1 MAGDHSLPIRCGI
14 DSVEIARME
23 RLLRDT
29 SEEALTRIFSVEE
42 LRDAGGGA
50 GRVASLAA
58 RFAAKEACLK
68 LFPREAALG
77 EIGPGD
83 FTVARDGY
91 GAPRVISSQ
100 KGQELLDRYRLK
112 VIALS
117 LTHDGTSASAV
128 AVTEPAQTMVP
139 LAGKLMYHLL
149 PIRRRVVLSNL
160 RRVFGAKVPE
170 EEILRLAQA
179 FYGHLVRFVIEFL
192 RFPWLS
198 AARRAALVR
207 VDNIEA
213 ILRAHAQGK
222 GVLVLTGHFGNW
234 ELASV
239 AGIAN
244 FPQYRGRFHILRR
257 PLRPP
262 WLDALVTGRFRHA
275 GLGVLPKKGSLEA
288 ILDRLAAND
297 VIVVILDQHA
307 GGRDG
312 VEVEFFGHAAWTF
325 RSLATI
331 ALSTGTPV
339 VPAACWR
346 EPDGIHV
353 LRFEEPLPVIECS
366 DFNEAVRANT
376 RGYNAAI
383 ERFILRHPEQWFWLH
398 RRWKNH
404 P

>member
-1 MAGDHSLPIRCGI
+1 MGDDRSLLIRCGI
-14 DSVEIARME
+14 DSVSVARIE

-29 SEEALTRIFSVEE
+29 SEEDLTRIFSMEE
-42 LRDAGGGA
+42 LRDAGRGG
-50 GRVASLAA
+50 GQVASLAA

-68 LFPREAALG
+68 VFPRETALG

-91 GAPRVISSQ
+91 GAPRVIPSL
-100 KGQELLDRYRLK
+100 KAQELLDRYRLK
-112 VIALS
+112 GISLS
-117 LTHDGTSASAV
+117 LTHDRARASAV
-128 AVTEPAQTMVP
+128 AVTEPARTTVP

-160 RRVFGAKVPE
+160 RRVFGGKVPE
-170 EEILRLAQA
+170 KEIQRLAQA
-179 FYGHLVRFVIEFL
+179 FYAHLVRFVIEFL

-198 AARRAALVR
+198 AARRTALAR
-207 VDNIEA
+207 VENIEA
-213 ILRAHAQGK
+213 ILRAHSQGK

-234 ELASV
+234 ELATV
-239 AGIAN
+239 AAIAN
-244 FPQYRGRFHILRR
+244 FPQYRGRFNMLRR
-257 PLRPP
+257 PLRPS
-262 WLDALVTGRFRHA
+262 WLDALVTGRFRRA

-312 VEVEFFGHAAWTF
+312 VEVEFFGHGAWTF

-331 ALSTGTPV
+331 ALSTGAPV

-346 EPDGIHV
+346 ELDGIHV
-353 LRFEEPLPVIECS
+353 LRFEEPLPVIECN
-366 DFNEAVRANT
+366 DFNEAIRANT
-376 RGYNAAI
+376 RAYNAAI
-383 ERFILRHPEQWFWLH
+383 ERLVLRHPEQWFWMH

-404 P
+404 